1 MQYFIESSLMI
12 TLSGS
17 ASCSLIVSSTA
28 LGTGCSIS
36 LPLLRVITA
45 FTSSIP
51 ELLDEPTSWT
61 PFGFGSVWEGNLP
74 FSCTSRILLI
84 FMIEYCRL
92 SIFWL
97 RLLSSPSILLFS
109 VLSIV
114 SILCASCTLIP
125 FCSSKKLPT
134 LPPCSS
140 SIWLVP
146 QEKRMVVVV
155 VEMRNHIVVWLQ
167 GAHRQGGWVSRRG

>member
-1 MQYFIESSLMI
+1 MPACRDAFFLLLSAWGNGGGMQCFIESSLMI

-17 ASCSLIVSSTA
+17 ASCSLLVSSTT
-28 LGTGCSIS
+28 LGTGCSIYF
-36 LPLLRVITA
+36 PLLRVIIA

-74 FSCTSRILLI
+74 LSCTSRILLI
-84 FMIEYCRL
+84 FVIEYYRL

-109 VLSIV
+109 VLSTV

-125 FCSSKKLPT
+125 FCSSTKLPT
-134 LPPCSS
+134 TLLKFNMACSTG
-140 SIWLVP
+140 
-146 QEKRMVVVV
+146 E
-155 VEMRNHIVVWLQ
+155 ED
-167 GAHRQGGWVSRRG
+167 GGGGGCG

>member
-1 MQYFIESSLMI
+1 MQCFIESSLMV

-17 ASCSLIVSSTA
+17 VSFPLLVSLVA
-28 LGTGCSIS
+28 LGIGCSIS
-36 LPLLRVITA
+36 LPLLRVIIA

-74 FSCTSRILLI
+74 LSCTSIILLI
-84 FMIEYCRL
+84 FVIEYCRL

-109 VLSIV
+109 VLSTV
-114 SILCASCTLIP
+114 SILCASYTLIP
-125 FCSSKKLPT
+125 FYSSTKLPT
-134 LPPCSS
+134 TLLKFKMACSTG
-140 SIWLVP
+140 
-146 QEKRMVVVV
+146 E
-155 VEMRNHIVVWLQ
+155 ED
-167 GAHRQGGWVSRRG
+167 GGGCG

>member
-1 MQYFIESSLMI
+1 MI
-12 TLSGS
+12 TLLGS
-17 ASCSLIVSSTA
+17 ASFSLLVSSTA
-28 LGTGCSIS
+28 LGIGCSIS
-36 LPLLRVITA
+36 LPLLRVIIA

-74 FSCTSRILLI
+74 LSCTSRILLI

-97 RLLSSPSILLFS
+97 RLLSIPSILLFS
-109 VLSIV
+109 VLSTV
-114 SILCASCTLIP
+114 SILYASCTLIP
-125 FCSSKKLPT
+125 FCSSIKY

-140 SIWLVP
+140 LRWLVP

-155 VEMRNHIVVWLQ
+155 VEMNNQTVV
-167 GAHRQGGWVSRRG
+167 

>member
-1 MQYFIESSLMI
+1 MQCFIESSLMI

-17 ASCSLIVSSTA
+17 DSFSLIVSSTA

-36 LPLLRVITA
+36 LPLLRVIIA

-61 PFGFGSVWEGNLP
+61 PFKFGSVWEGNLP
-74 FSCTSRILLI
+74 LSSISRILLI
-84 FMIEYCRL
+84 FVIEYYKL

-109 VLSIV
+109 VLSTV
-114 SILCASCTLIP
+114 LILYASCTLIP
-125 FCSSKKLPT
+125 FCSSTKLPT
-134 LPPCSS
+134 TLLKFKMDFST
-140 SIWLVP
+140 
-146 QEKRMVVVV
+146 
-155 VEMRNHIVVWLQ
+155 
-167 GAHRQGGWVSRRG
+167 